1 MSENWMLSS
10 LRVAEEKAI
19 ERSQELHRQADCE
32 SRRAKLLENAAI
44 QLENEQ
50 VSLQEAIQPFQK
62 TYN

>member
-10 LRVAEEKAI
+10 LRVAEKKAI

-32 SRRAKLLENAAI
+32 SHRAKLLENAAV
-44 QLENEQ
+44 QLENDQ
-50 VSLQEAIQPFQK
+50 LSLQEAIHPFRK